1 MDKYIKR
8 WWDENIK
15 NGERLFFFFLGSDR
29 ILPLVCPEL
38 NLSKNFT
45 QIISNLWI
53 AVALVWFFF
62 LTVGMILHEIN
73 PVVLMSAGYLVLL
86 NSQCTSMVFILN

>member
-1 MDKYIKR
+1 M
-8 WWDENIK
+8 
-15 NGERLFFFFLGSDR
+15 
-29 ILPLVCPEL
+29 CPEL

-53 AVALVWFFF
+53 AVALVCFFF

-73 PVVLMSAGYLVLL
+73 LVVLMSAGYLVLL
-86 NSQCTSMVFILN
+86 NSQCASMVFILN